1 MIDEA
6 RFPGRQGRLVFA
18 YLAAEQGRPVPRD
31 ELAEALWG
39 DTPPPTWDKALT
51 VIVSKLR
58 GLLAEH
64 GGGANALTSAFGCYR
79 LALPPGTWV
88 DVIVAALAAHEADEA
103 AATGD
108 FGKAKAA
115 AALAASLVRQPFLPG
130 EDGTWVEEKRREFA
144 EVRSRALTA
153 LSEAC
158 LRLGETQ
165 EAVKWAEQTITLAPF
180 REAGYRLLM
189 EAHVAAGNR
198 GEALQVYE
206 RCRRLLAEELGA
218 YPSPETEAIYRGL
231 LTAPVEDETPEPYA
245 SPLGNGEDE
254 PLGTLE
260 RGARPRVGRRRLTVA
275 LVGGAVIAAV
285 AATAV
290 VALLAREAP
299 SSAAAGVSADSIGVF
314 DAKTGNLIAQAAV
327 RTGPSAIAV
336 GEKAI
341 WSANLDDDSVSKI
354 DPSTNAAIDTVPV
367 GKGPN
372 GIAVGGGFVWVS
384 DGVDGTVSKIDPR
397 IDRVVDV
404 ITVGN
409 GPSGIAFGEGAA
421 WVANATDRTV
431 TRIDPNTGLR
441 RVLPAGAGADGIA
454 VGDGAVWVTSESAG
468 TLTRIDPRVG
478 IVTAPINVGRGASA
492 VAIGPGAVWVA
503 NTLDGTVTRVDPGS
517 NAVRATIP
525 VGAGPNALAVTDGG
539 KTVIVTSKLAGT
551 VWRIQGDRAH
561 PMLTTGNRPEAVA
574 TAGGTIYVAVK
585 SSGLTHRGGVM
596 RVLTS
601 DRLDSID
608 PAVAYT
614 ANSWKA
620 VILTNDGLVAFKRV
634 GGSEGT
640 RIVPDL
646 AAGIP
651 TPTNS
656 GRTYTFQIRRG
667 IHYSTGATVEPA
679 DFRRGI
685 ERSVLTNARSGAGS
699 GFYYSSIVGYDA
711 CVKHT
716 QECDLSQGIVTD
728 PVANTVTFHLV
739 GRDEDFLNQL
749 ALPSADAV
757 PAATPLKARL
767 PLPATG
773 PYMFV
778 NADLERVHLVRNP
791 HFREWYAAAQP
802 DGYPDE
808 IVWRTNASPNAQR
821 IAVERGRADVA
832 LDAGT
837 SEEGPDKFPPAALFA
852 KLQTRYAS
860 QLHLNPALETFY
872 VFLNTRVPPFNDLRV
887 RRAVNYA
894 VDRNRMGDLRG
905 GPQLEQPSCQVL
917 PPTLDGYRRYCPYTI
932 RPSPDGHYEGP
943 DLAKARQLVA
953 ASGTS
958 GQKVTVVGITGVFKP
973 HGGTYLVSVL
983 NSLGY
988 KARFK
993 NFARDAYFDAI
1004 ADSRL
1009 RIQAGIAGWFQDNP
1023 TPGDFFDPTLTC
1035 RSFTPAS
1042 SVNQN
1047 YAAFCNR
1054 RIDAEMARARSLQD
1068 TDPGAASRLW
1078 SKVDRDVVDQ
1088 APWLVLQNP
1097 LSLVLVSRRV
1107 GNYQYSPEWG
1117 ALLDQIWVK

>member
-130 EDGTWVEEKRREFA
+130 EDGAWVEEKRREFA
-144 EVRSRALTA
+144 DIRSRALTT
-153 LSEAC
+153 LTEAC
-158 LRLGETQ
+158 LRLGEPQ
-165 EAVKWAEQTITLAPF
+165 EAVKWAEQTIALAPF

-189 EAHVAAGNR
+189 EAHVSAGNR
-198 GEALQVYE
+198 AEALQVYE
-206 RCRRLLAEELGA
+206 RCRRLLADELGA
-218 YPSPETEAIYRGL
+218 YPSPETEEIYRALLDAPSAHNGASVAGGSREPDEGL
-231 LTAPVEDETPEPYA
+231 LGTREVAPTGM
-245 SPLGNGEDE
+245 S
-254 PLGTLE
+254 E
-260 RGARPRVGRRRLTVA
+260 RAPRPRADQRRLAVVVA
-275 LVGGAVIAAV
+275 SCLLMTAVAGAAAAV
-285 AATAV
+285 
-290 VALLAREAP
+290 LLARGAP
-299 SSAAAGVSADSIGVF
+299 TSAAAVSADSVGVF
-314 DAKTGNLIAQAAV
+314 DARTGRLIAQAAV
-327 RTGPSAIAV
+327 RSGPSAIAV
-336 GEKAI
+336 GQDAI
-341 WSANLDDDSVSKI
+341 WSANLGDDSVSKI
-354 DPSTNAAIDTVPV
+354 DPRTNAAVDAVPV
-367 GKGPN
+367 GKAPD
-372 GIAVGGGFVWVS
+372 GIAVGGGFIWVAN
-384 DGVDGTVSKIDPR
+384 GVDGTVSKIDPR
-397 IDRVVDV
+397 IDRVVDT

-409 GPSGIAFGEGAA
+409 GPSGIAFGDRAV

-431 TRIDPNTGLR
+431 TRIDPNTGHQ

-539 KTVIVTSKLAGT
+539 KTVIVTSKLAGA
-551 VWRIQGDRAH
+551 VWRIQAGRAH
-561 PMLTTGNRPEAVA
+561 TILTTGNRPEAVA
-574 TAGGTIYVAVK
+574 ISEGTIYVAVK
-585 SSGLTHRGGVM
+585 SSGLTHRGGVL
-596 RVLTS
+596 RVLAS

-620 VILTNDGLVAFKRV
+620 VILTNDGLVTFKREA
-634 GGSEGT
+634 GSEGT

-646 AAGIP
+646 ATDIP

-667 IHYSTGATVEPA
+667 IHYSNGATVEPA

-685 ERSVLTNARSGAGS
+685 ERSVLTNARSGAGT

-711 CVKHT
+711 CLKHSRK
-716 QECDLSQGIVTD
+716 CDLSQGIVTD

-757 PAATPLKARL
+757 PAATPLKAQL

-773 PYMFV
+773 PYMFA
-778 NADLERVHLVRNP
+778 NADLERGAQLVRNP
-791 HFREWYAAAQP
+791 HFREWYPDAQP

-808 IVWRTNASPNAQR
+808 IVWRTNVSPNAQR
-821 IAVERGRADVA
+821 SAVERGTADVA
-832 LDAGT
+832 VDAGT
-837 SEEGPDKFPPAALFA
+837 SEEGADKFPPAALFA
-852 KLQTRYAS
+852 RLQAHYAS
-860 QLHLNPALETFY
+860 QLHLNPALQTFY

-932 RPSPDGHYEGP
+932 RP
-943 DLAKARQLVA
+943 
-953 ASGTS
+953 
-958 GQKVTVVGITGVFKP
+958 
-973 HGGTYLVSVL
+973 
-983 NSLGY
+983 N
-988 KARFK
+988 
-993 NFARDAYFDAI
+993 
-1004 ADSRL
+1004 
-1009 RIQAGIAGWFQDNP
+1009 
-1023 TPGDFFDPTLTC
+1023 
-1035 RSFTPAS
+1035 
-1042 SVNQN
+1042 
-1047 YAAFCNR
+1047 
-1054 RIDAEMARARSLQD
+1054 AEREL
-1068 TDPGAASRLW
+1068 
-1078 SKVDRDVVDQ
+1078 
-1088 APWLVLQNP
+1088 
-1097 LSLVLVSRRV
+1097 
-1107 GNYQYSPEWG
+1107 
-1117 ALLDQIWVK
+1117 